1 MGRRDHP
8 RSRGVYMP
16 EIGCRLT
23 AEGSSPLARGL
34 PAQKFWASCL
44 YRIIP
49 ARAGFTPRASRRR
62 WLTRDHPRSRG
73 VYPRLTVAVSARWGS
88 SPLARGLRL
97 HGDPEQGPLRII
109 PARAGFTTRTSRRRR
124 TWTDH
129 PRSRGVYLILP
140 GLNMGVVGSSPLAR
154 GLRLTHDMRE
164 RAPRII
170 PARAGFTTAANPP
183 VSPRTD
189 HPRSRGVYI
198 LQFSALDF
206 RGGSSPLAR
215 GLRAPARLV
224 TGGGRIIPA
233 RAGFT

>member
-1 MGRRDHP
+1 MW
-8 RSRGVYMP
+8 SRGYFV
-16 EIGCRLT
+16 RV
-23 AEGSSPLARGL
+23 GSSPLARGL
-34 PAQKFWASCL
+34 PQVDSRGIGAL
-44 YRIIP
+44 GIIP
-49 ARAGFTPRASRRR
+49 ARAGFTSSWRSRTRATS
-62 WLTRDHPRSRG
+62 DHPRSRG
-73 VYPRLTVAVSARWGS
+73 VYYPDFAAATNL
-88 SPLARGLRL
+88 
-97 HGDPEQGPLRII
+97 D
-109 PARAGFTTRTSRRRR
+109 
-124 TWTDH
+124 
-129 PRSRGVYLILP
+129 
-140 GLNMGVVGSSPLAR
+140 GSSPLAR